1 MQGPIRQSLRV
12 VLQVSIDDSTF
23 PGPKLSK
30 LSHLTGAGGTI
41 FLLNWSL
48 FTTHNQC
55 EICLMTHVAIQSL
68 RFRLLF
74 FGLVDNLI
82 QGAFYLGIWAYTT
95 TKSWVVFDN

>member
-1 MQGPIRQSLRV
+1 MRGPNRQSLRV
-12 VLQVSIDDSTF
+12 VLQVGIDDSTF
-23 PGPKLSK
+23 PGPKLS
-30 LSHLTGAGGTI
+30 HLTEAGGTI
-41 FLLNWSL
+41 FLLNRSL

-55 EICLMTHVAIQSL
+55 EICLMTHVAIRSL

-82 QGAFYLGIWAYTT
+82 QGAFYLRIWAYTT